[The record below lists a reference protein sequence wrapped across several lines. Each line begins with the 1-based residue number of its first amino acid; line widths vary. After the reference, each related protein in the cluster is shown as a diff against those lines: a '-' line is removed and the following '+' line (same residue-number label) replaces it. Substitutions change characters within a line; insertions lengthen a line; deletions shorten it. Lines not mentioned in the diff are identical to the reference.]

1 MRSLDTLEAVA
12 AGQLS
17 PAEGAVRLGITE
29 ESLHRKLEVLEL
41 ARALSQRD
49 AGVAK
54 ASRVRS
60 VVAALVVLT
69 LSSTVWLTRN
79 AWAATC
85 TQTLPAPMVTFCP
98 DNPAVASQVNGN
110 FQQLVTWITAKT
122 GTITDANLTAQAV
135 SAQSVTSVGPV
146 RAMASNAT
154 SGLNLTWNKSGSTG
168 ETDFQNLP
176 GSGAGGFA
184 FYNNNTQLGSL
195 DSAGNLTINGSLI
208 IGSNGTMGTSTNSRR
223 PVFTASANCA
233 TSGTCTVNCAPGV
246 VKLALGFHGANYNA
260 LVTQS
265 AWACG
270 TAIAWLGQCIGS
282 QSCTV
287 TTGCGSSAIYA
298 ECW

>member
-1 MRSLDTLEAVA
+1 M
-12 AGQLS
+12 
-17 PAEGAVRLGITE
+17 RLGISE

-49 AGVAK
+49 ARVAK
-54 ASRVRS
+54 AGRVRS

-98 DNPAVASQVNGN
+98 DNPALASQVNGN
-110 FQQLVTWITAKT
+110 FQQLATWVAAKT

-135 SAQSVTSVGPV
+135 TAQSVTSVGAV
-146 RAMASNAT
+146 RAMAVNGT
-154 SGLNLTWNKSGSTG
+154 SGLNLTWNKSGGNG
-168 ETDFQNLP
+168 ETDFQNFP

-184 FYNNNTQLGSL
+184 FFNNNTQLGSL
-195 DSAGNLTINGSLI
+195 DASGNLTINGSLT

-233 TSGTCTVNCAPGV
+233 SGTCTVNCAPGV
-246 VKLALGFHGANYNA
+246 VKLALGFHGANYNS
-260 LVTQS
+260 LVSQS

-270 TAIAWLGQCIGS
+270 TAIAWLGQCIGG

-287 TTGCGSSAIYA
+287 STSCTSSAVYA